1 MWQWSSAVQDSVEM
15 KKFLGRVI
23 VWPLGAVAVVFLVA
37 NRQEVVLSLDPF
49 NASNPAIAT
58 APMPLWVWL
67 SLALLFG
74 FFLGVIG
81 MWRSGGTKR
90 RELSVLQR
98 ENAALRK
105 DQREAPSIA
114 TERQMNS
121 LSDPEEI

>member
-1 MWQWSSAVQDSVEM
+1 M

-105 DQREAPSIA
+105 DQREAPSMA
-114 TERQMNS
+114 PEGQMNS